1 VIEHRSAT
9 VVNAVVRLLTV
20 ICAGAGGH
28 AVAAG
33 SDPNAVEPDQSVS
46 QPSAAVPAGVT
57 GARSPTPESSPAS
70 TTPAETTPSHLPP
83 AKGGSDAAPTPT
95 SANKPTKIVL
105 RDETLN
111 GAQLKQILAKGYKPE
126 GRGDQ
131 VFYCR
136 RESELGTRFETKVC
150 RTATVI
156 LGLELQGKDI
166 TEHAQKDNGT
176 LTGH

>member
-1 VIEHRSAT
+1 MT
-9 VVNAVVRLLTV
+9 AVVRLLTV
-20 ICAGAGGH
+20 ICACAGGH
-28 AVAAG
+28 AVAAA
-33 SDPNAVEPDQSVS
+33 SDPNGVEPDQSVS
-46 QPSAAVPAGVT
+46 QPSAPAPAGVT

-83 AKGGSDAAPTPT
+83 AKGGSDAAATPT
-95 SANKPTKIVL
+95 SASKPAKIVL

-111 GAQLKQILAKGYKPE
+111 GEELKQILAKGYKPE

-136 RESELGTRFETKVC
+136 RESQLGTRLETKVC

-156 LGLELQGKDI
+156 LGLELQSKDI
-166 TEHAQKDNGT
+166 TERAQKDNGNPR
-176 LTGH
+176 GR

>member
-1 VIEHRSAT
+1 
-9 VVNAVVRLLTV
+9 VNAVVRVVTV
-20 ICAGAGGH
+20 ICAC
-28 AVAAG
+28 AVAYAFASG
-33 SDPNAVEPDQSVS
+33 SDSNAVEPDQSVS
-46 QPSAAVPAGVT
+46 QSSAPAPAGLA
-57 GARSPTPESSPAS
+57 GAQSPAPESSAAS
-70 TTPAETTPSHLPP
+70 TTPAATTPSHPPP

-95 SANKPTKIVL
+95 SANKPSKIVL

-111 GAQLKQILAKGYKPE
+111 GAQLKEILAKGYKPE

-136 RESELGTRFETKVC
+136 RESQLGTRFETKVC

-166 TEHAQKDNGT
+166 AEHAQKDNGT
-176 LTGH
+176 LPGH